1 MGPGDVMARYGGE
14 EFVLVL
20 QGRNG
25 VEAMAWADRLS
36 QDIAASPFPA
46 GAQAVPVNASLGIC
60 EWNPGDSIDAL
71 LEHADQALYR
81 AKQRGRNQVVQWQAH
96 GPELA

>member
-1 MGPGDVMARYGGE
+1 MVLPGRDGSQA
-14 EFVLVL
+14 L
-20 QGRNG
+20 
-25 VEAMAWADRLS
+25 AWADQLR

-81 AKQRGRNQVVQWQAH
+81 AKQGGRNRVVQWQAQ